1 MSESVEK
8 ARRRLQTLLTEIA
21 RADRLYYKENAPEIS
36 DFEYDCLQAEVNAI
50 YKKFPQLEQAMKVG
64 NDLRNGAVSI
74 PHLSPMLSLSNTY
87 SKEELLEFDRRTR
100 EACDDGCAYLLE
112 PKVDGMAVNLI
123 YENGRWVRALTR
135 GDGRAGE
142 DVTAAVQTI
151 ADIPRVLSGV
161 QKTSE
166 GDGTAN
172 AVKQGGASSEVL
184 KEDAENCEKN
194 TNNYGISSFSPK
206 PHEQPPSGF
215 LAQSSAISFEPSVG
229 TAVSAD
235 KNGSQN
241 AEISDILPSKT
252 SVPSVAEVRGE
263 IYVTREDFEAL
274 NAEQERL
281 GQPLFSNTRNLA
293 SGSVKLLDIE
303 EVKRRRLR
311 FVAHGIGKIDGDF
324 STQEAVRRWLK
335 ANNFPSFPTIDIAET
350 AEEAWAFIEAFHAK
364 EHPFPFVTDGVVLKV
379 NDRRQQLQ
387 LGATAKSPRW
397 AIAYKFEPESVETQV
412 TGVTFQVGRTGA
424 ITPVAELTPVELC
437 GSRISRATLHNFNE
451 INRLGLQIG
460 DWVVL
465 QKAGEVIPAIVRV
478 NTARRNG
485 TCPIVPPTACPACGA
500 RLIRLEGEAV
510 LRCPSIACSAQTRL
524 KIIHF
529 TSKEALDIGG
539 MGAKLVDFLVRN
551 GWVRTVADVFQLW
564 RFRDRWIATEGFGE
578 TAVDG
583 ILTAIERAK
592 TQPLWRWIYGLSLP
606 NVGLEAAKRLAE
618 TFQTMEALQTAS
630 AEALQ
635 SVSLIG
641 ERTAQGIAAFF
652 KNETNRN
659 VLEQLRNAEC
669 FQ

>member
-1 MSESVEK
+1 MTASVEK
-8 ARRRLQTLLTEIA
+8 ACRRLQILLTEIA

-36 DFEYDCLQAEVNAI
+36 DFEYDCLQAEVKAI
-50 YKKFPQLEQAMKVG
+50 YKQFPQLEQAMKVG
-64 NDLRNGAVSI
+64 SDLLGRTMPI
-74 PHLSPMLSLSNTY
+74 PHLTPMLSLANTY

-100 EACDDGCAYLLE
+100 EACGGGCAYLLE
-112 PKVDGMAVNLI
+112 PKVDGMAINLI
-123 YENGRWVRALTR
+123 YENGHWVRALTR
-135 GDGRAGE
+135 GDGRVGE
-142 DVTAAVQTI
+142 DVTAAIETI
-151 ADIPRVLSGV
+151 ADIPHVLSCV
-161 QKTSE
+161 QEFLNDRNVPNEAKPS
-166 GDGTAN
+166 
-172 AVKQGGASSEVL
+172 
-184 KEDAENCEKN
+184 DA
-194 TNNYGISSFSPK
+194 
-206 PHEQPPSGF
+206 
-215 LAQSSAISFEPSVG
+215 
-229 TAVSAD
+229 
-235 KNGSQN
+235 
-241 AEISDILPSKT
+241 
-252 SVPSVAEVRGE
+252 SVPSVVEVRGE

-274 NAEQERL
+274 NKEQERL

-311 FVAHGIGKIDGDF
+311 FVAHGIGKFDGDLP
-324 STQEAVRRWLK
+324 TQEAVRRWLK

-364 EHPFPFVTDGVVLKV
+364 VHPFPFVTDGVVLKV
-379 NDRRQQLQ
+379 NDRKQQTL

-412 TGVTFQVGRTGA
+412 TGVTFQVGRTGT

-451 INRLGLQIG
+451 IDRLGLQIG

-478 NTARRNG
+478 NTARRNK
-485 TCPIVPPTACPACGA
+485 TRPVLRPTACPACGA
-500 RLIRLEGEAV
+500 KLIQLNDEVA

-524 KIIHF
+524 KLIHF
-529 TSKEALDIGG
+529 ASKEALDING
-539 MGAKLVDFLVRN
+539 MGAKIVDLLVRN
-551 GWVRTVADVFQLW
+551 GWIRTVADVFQLW
-564 RFRDRWIATEGFGE
+564 RFRAQWIAIEGFGE

-583 ILTAIERAK
+583 ILTAVERAK
-592 TQPLWRWIYGLSLP
+592 KQPLWRWIYGLSLP
-606 NVGLEAAKRLAE
+606 NVGIEAAKRLAE
-618 TFQTMEALQTAS
+618 TFQTMEALETAS

-635 SVSLIG
+635 SVPLIG

-652 KNETNRN
+652 KNETNRD

>member
-1 MSESVEK
+1 MAESVEK

-36 DFEYDCLQAEVNAI
+36 DFEYDCLQAEVKAI

-64 NDLRNGAVSI
+64 SDLRNGAVSV

-87 SKEELLEFDRRTR
+87 SKEELLEFDKRTR
-100 EACDDGCAYLLE
+100 EACGGCAYLLE
-112 PKVDGMAVNLI
+112 PKVDGMAISLI

-151 ADIPRVLSGV
+151 ADIPRVLSYTQEFSNESSV
-161 QKTSE
+161 SNEAKPSH
-166 GDGTAN
+166 
-172 AVKQGGASSEVL
+172 AS
-184 KEDAENCEKN
+184 
-194 TNNYGISSFSPK
+194 I
-206 PHEQPPSGF
+206 PS
-215 LAQSSAISFEPSVG
+215 I
-229 TAVSAD
+229 
-235 KNGSQN
+235 
-241 AEISDILPSKT
+241 
-252 SVPSVAEVRGE
+252 AEVRGE

-274 NAEQERL
+274 NKEQERL

-311 FVAHGIGKIDGDF
+311 FVAHGIGKFDGDLP
-324 STQEAVRRWLK
+324 TQEAVRRWLK
-335 ANNFPSFPTIDIAET
+335 ANGFPSFPTIDIAET

-387 LGATAKSPRW
+387 LGATAKFPHW

-451 INRLGLQIG
+451 IDRLGLQIG

-485 TCPIVPPTACPACGA
+485 TRPIVPPTVCPACGA
-500 RLIRLEGEAV
+500 KLIRLEGEAA

-529 TSKEALDIGG
+529 VSKEALDIGG

-564 RFRDRWIATEGFGE
+564 RFRAEWIATEGFGE

-592 TQPLWRWIYGLSLP
+592 SQPLWRWIYGLSLP

-618 TFQTMEALQTAS
+618 TFHTIEALQTAS

-635 SVSLIG
+635 SVPLIG

-652 KNETNRN
+652 KNETNRE
-659 VLEQLRNAEC
+659 VLEQLRNSEC
-669 FQ
+669 FPQTPV

>member
-1 MSESVEK
+1 MAESVEK

-21 RADRLYYKENAPEIS
+21 RADRLYYKENTPEIS
-36 DFEYDCLQAEVNAI
+36 DFEYDCLQAEVKAI

-87 SKEELLEFDRRTR
+87 SKEELLEFDKRTR
-100 EACDDGCAYLLE
+100 EVCGGCAYLVE
-112 PKVDGMAVNLI
+112 PKVDGMAINLI

-151 ADIPRVLSGV
+151 ADIPRVLLYA
-161 QKTSE
+161 QEFPSE
-166 GDGTAN
+166 SSVSNEAKPPTA
-172 AVKQGGASSEVL
+172 
-184 KEDAENCEKN
+184 
-194 TNNYGISSFSPK
+194 
-206 PHEQPPSGF
+206 
-215 LAQSSAISFEPSVG
+215 SVRSI
-229 TAVSAD
+229 V
-235 KNGSQN
+235 
-241 AEISDILPSKT
+241 
-252 SVPSVAEVRGE
+252 EVRGE
-263 IYVTREDFEAL
+263 IYVTREDFEVL

-311 FVAHGIGKIDGDF
+311 FVAHGIGRFDGDLP
-324 STQEAVRRWLK
+324 TQEAVRRWLK
-335 ANNFPSFPTIDIAET
+335 ANGFPSFSTIDIAET

-437 GSRISRATLHNFNE
+437 GSRIARATLHNFNE
-451 INRLGLQIG
+451 IDRLGLQIG

-485 TCPIVPPTACPACGA
+485 TRPIVPPTACPACGA
-500 RLIRLEGEAV
+500 RLIRLEGEAA

-529 TSKEALDIGG
+529 ASKEALDIGG

-564 RFRDRWIATEGFGE
+564 RFRAQWIATEGFGE

-583 ILTAIERAK
+583 ILTAIERTK
-592 TQPLWRWIYGLSLP
+592 SQPLWRWIYGLSLP

-618 TFQTMEALQTAS
+618 TFQTMEALETAS
-630 AEALQ
+630 SEALQ
-635 SVSLIG
+635 SVPLIG

-652 KNETNRN
+652 KNETNRD

>member
-1 MSESVEK
+1 MAESVEK

-36 DFEYDCLQAEVNAI
+36 DFEYDCLQAEVKAI

-64 NDLRNGAVSI
+64 SDLRNGAVSV

-87 SKEELLEFDRRTR
+87 SKEELLEFDKRTR
-100 EACDDGCAYLLE
+100 EACDDSCAYLLE

-142 DVTAAVQTI
+142 DITAAVQTI
-151 ADIPRVLSGV
+151 ADIPRVLLHAQEFSNESSV
-161 QKTSE
+161 SNEAKPS
-166 GDGTAN
+166 TA
-172 AVKQGGASSEVL
+172 
-184 KEDAENCEKN
+184 
-194 TNNYGISSFSPK
+194 
-206 PHEQPPSGF
+206 
-215 LAQSSAISFEPSVG
+215 
-229 TAVSAD
+229 
-235 KNGSQN
+235 
-241 AEISDILPSKT
+241 
-252 SVPSVAEVRGE
+252 SVPSIVEVRGE

-311 FVAHGIGKIDGDF
+311 FVAHGIGKFNGDLP
-324 STQEAVRRWLK
+324 TQEAVRQWLK

-350 AEEAWAFIEAFHAK
+350 AEEAWTFIEAFHAK

-379 NDRRQQLQ
+379 NDRRQQVQ
-387 LGATAKSPRW
+387 LGATAKFPHW

-424 ITPVAELTPVELC
+424 ITPVAELVPVELC

-451 INRLGLQIG
+451 IDRLGLQIG
-460 DWVVL
+460 DWAVL

-485 TCPIVPPTACPACGA
+485 TRPILSPTACPACGA
-500 RLIRLEGEAV
+500 KLIRLEGEAV
-510 LRCPSIACSAQTRL
+510 LRCPSVACSAQTRL

-529 TSKEALDIGG
+529 ASKEALDIGG
-539 MGAKLVDFLVRN
+539 MGAKTVDFLVRN
-551 GWVRTVADVFQLW
+551 GWLHTVADVFQLW

-578 TAVDG
+578 PAVDG

-618 TFQTMEALQTAS
+618 TFQAMEALQTAS

-635 SVSLIG
+635 SVPLIG

>member
-21 RADRLYYKENAPEIS
+21 RADRLYYKESAPEIS
-36 DFEYDCLQAEVNAI
+36 DFEYDCLQAEVKAI

-64 NDLRNGAVSI
+64 DDLSGRTVPI
-74 PHLSPMLSLSNTY
+74 LHLTPMLSLSNTY

-100 EACDDGCAYLLE
+100 EVCGGCAYLLE
-112 PKVDGMAVNLI
+112 PKVDGMAINLI

-151 ADIPRVLSGV
+151 ADIPRVLLHAQEFSNESSV
-161 QKTSE
+161 SNEAKPP
-166 GDGTAN
+166 TA
-172 AVKQGGASSEVL
+172 
-184 KEDAENCEKN
+184 
-194 TNNYGISSFSPK
+194 
-206 PHEQPPSGF
+206 
-215 LAQSSAISFEPSVG
+215 
-229 TAVSAD
+229 
-235 KNGSQN
+235 
-241 AEISDILPSKT
+241 
-252 SVPSVAEVRGE
+252 SVPSILEVRGE

-311 FVAHGIGKIDGDF
+311 FVAHGIGAFDGDLP
-324 STQEAVRRWLK
+324 TQEAVRRWLN
-335 ANNFPSFPTIDIAET
+335 ANNFPSFSTIDIAET
-350 AEEAWAFIEAFHAK
+350 AEEAWTFIEAFHAK

-437 GSRISRATLHNFNE
+437 GSRIARATLHNFNE
-451 INRLGLQIG
+451 IDRLGLQIG

-478 NTARRNG
+478 DTARRNG
-485 TCPIVPPTACPACGA
+485 TRPIVPPTACPACGA
-500 RLIRLEGEAV
+500 RLIRLEGEAA

-529 TSKEALDIGG
+529 ASKEALDIGG

-592 TQPLWRWIYGLSLP
+592 SQPLWRWIYGLSLP

-618 TFQTMEALQTAS
+618 TFQTMEALETAS

-635 SVSLIG
+635 SVPLIG

-652 KNETNRN
+652 KNETNRD

>member
-1 MSESVEK
+1 MAESVEN

-21 RADRLYYKENAPEIS
+21 RADRLYYKESAPEIS
-36 DFEYDCLQAEVNAI
+36 DFEYDCLQAEVKAI

-74 PHLSPMLSLSNTY
+74 PHLTPMLSLSNTY
-87 SKEELLEFDRRTR
+87 SKEELLEFDKRTR

-151 ADIPRVLSGV
+151 ADIPRVLLHAQEFSNESSV
-161 QKTSE
+161 SNEAKPS
-166 GDGTAN
+166 TA
-172 AVKQGGASSEVL
+172 
-184 KEDAENCEKN
+184 
-194 TNNYGISSFSPK
+194 
-206 PHEQPPSGF
+206 
-215 LAQSSAISFEPSVG
+215 
-229 TAVSAD
+229 
-235 KNGSQN
+235 
-241 AEISDILPSKT
+241 
-252 SVPSVAEVRGE
+252 SVPSITEVRGE
-263 IYVTREDFEAL
+263 IYVTREDFEEL

-311 FVAHGIGKIDGDF
+311 FVAHGIGRFDGDLP
-324 STQEAVRRWLK
+324 TQEAVRRWLK

-451 INRLGLQIG
+451 IDRLGLQIG

-485 TCPIVPPTACPACGA
+485 TRPIVPPMACPACGA
-500 RLIRLEGEAV
+500 RLIRLEGETA

-529 TSKEALDIGG
+529 ASKEALDIGG

-564 RFRDRWIATEGFGE
+564 RFRAKWIGTEGFGE

-583 ILTAIERAK
+583 ILTAVERAK
-592 TQPLWRWIYGLSLP
+592 SQPLWRWIYGLSLP
-606 NVGLEAAKRLAE
+606 NVGIEAAKRLAE
-618 TFQTMEALQTAS
+618 TFHTIEALQTAS
-630 AEALQ
+630 AEALR
-635 SVSLIG
+635 SVPLVG

-652 KNETNRN
+652 KNETNRA

>member
-1 MSESVEK
+1 MAESVEK

-21 RADRLYYKENAPEIS
+21 RADRLYYKENAPELS
-36 DFEYDCLQAEVNAI
+36 DFEYDCLQAEVKAI

-64 NDLRNGAVSI
+64 DDLSGRTVPI
-74 PHLSPMLSLSNTY
+74 LHLTPMLSLSNTY
-87 SKEELLEFDRRTR
+87 SKEELLEFDKRTR
-100 EACDDGCAYLLE
+100 EACGDCVYLLE

-151 ADIPRVLSGV
+151 ADIPHILSGV

-166 GDGTAN
+166 GNGVAKE
-172 AVKQGGASSEVL
+172 VKQGKMSSEIL
-184 KEDAENCEKN
+184 KENAGNCEKN
-194 TNNYGISSFSPK
+194 TGNFGISSVFSPSN
-206 PHEQPPSGF
+206 EQTP
-215 LAQSSAISFEPSVG
+215 
-229 TAVSAD
+229 AVSSEPFFENTAD
-235 KNGSQN
+235 AGENISQTAGSLN
-241 AEISDILPSKT
+241 TLLPIA
-252 SVPSVAEVRGE
+252 SVPSIVEVRGE

-311 FVAHGIGKIDGDF
+311 FVAHGIGKFNGDLP
-324 STQEAVRRWLK
+324 TQEAVRQWLK

-350 AEEAWAFIEAFHAK
+350 AEEAWTFIEAFHAK

-379 NDRRQQLQ
+379 NDRRQQVQ
-387 LGATAKSPRW
+387 LGATAKFPHW

-478 NTARRNG
+478 DTAQRSG
-485 TCPIVPPTACPACGA
+485 TRPIVQPTACPACGA
-500 RLIRLEGEAV
+500 KLIRLEGEAA

-529 TSKEALDIGG
+529 ASKEALDIGG

-551 GWVRTVADVFQLW
+551 GWVHTVADVFQLW
-564 RFRDRWIATEGFGE
+564 RFRAQWLATEGFGE

-592 TQPLWRWIYGLSLP
+592 AQPLWRWIYGLSLP
-606 NVGLEAAKRLAE
+606 NVGIEAAKRLAE
-618 TFQTMEALQTAS
+618 TFQTIEALQTAS
-630 AEALQ
+630 AEALRA
-635 SVSLIG
+635 VPLIG

-659 VLEQLRNAEC
+659 VLEQLRKAEC
-669 FQ
+669 FRQTPA

>member
-1 MSESVEK
+1 MAESVEK

-21 RADRLYYKENAPEIS
+21 RADRLYYKESAPEIS
-36 DFEYDCLQAEVNAI
+36 DFEYDCLQAEVKAI

-64 NDLRNGAVSI
+64 SDLRNGAVSL

-87 SKEELLEFDRRTR
+87 SKEELLGFDKRTR
-100 EACDDGCAYLLE
+100 EACGDGCAYLLE
-112 PKVDGMAVNLI
+112 PKVDGMAISLI

-151 ADIPRVLSGV
+151 ADIPRVLSYA
-161 QKTSE
+161 QKFS
-166 GDGTAN
+166 N
-172 AVKQGGASSEVL
+172 
-184 KEDAENCEKN
+184 EKSVSN
-194 TNNYGISSFSPK
+194 EAK
-206 PHEQPPSGF
+206 P
-215 LAQSSAISFEPSVG
+215 
-229 TAVSAD
+229 
-235 KNGSQN
+235 
-241 AEISDILPSKT
+241 
-252 SVPSVAEVRGE
+252 SVPSIAEVRGE

-293 SGSVKLLDIE
+293 SGSVKLLDVE

-311 FVAHGIGKIDGDF
+311 FVAHGIGKFDGDLP
-324 STQEAVRRWLK
+324 TQEAVRRWLK

-364 EHPFPFVTDGVVLKV
+364 EYPFPFVTDGVVLKV

-387 LGATAKSPRW
+387 LGATAKFPHW

-485 TCPIVPPTACPACGA
+485 TRPIVPPTACPACGA
-500 RLIRLEGEAV
+500 RLIRLEGEAI

-529 TSKEALDIGG
+529 ASKEALDISG

-551 GWVRTVADVFQLW
+551 GWVCTVADVFQLW

-606 NVGLEAAKRLAE
+606 NVGIEAAKRLAE
-618 TFQTMEALQTAS
+618 TFQTMEALQAAS
-630 AEALQ
+630 AEALK
-635 SVSLIG
+635 SVPLVG
-641 ERTAQGIAAFF
+641 ERMAQGIAAFF

-659 VLEQLRNAEC
+659 VLEQLRNSEC
-669 FQ
+669 LRQTPA

>member
-36 DFEYDCLQAEVNAI
+36 DFEYDCLQAEVKAI

-64 NDLRNGAVSI
+64 SDLRNGVVSI

-100 EACDDGCAYLLE
+100 EACNGDCAYLLE
-112 PKVDGMAVNLI
+112 PKVDGMAISLI

-135 GDGRAGE
+135 GDGRVGE

-151 ADIPRVLSGV
+151 ADIPRVLSYTQEFSNESSV
-161 QKTSE
+161 FNEAKPSH
-166 GDGTAN
+166 
-172 AVKQGGASSEVL
+172 AS
-184 KEDAENCEKN
+184 
-194 TNNYGISSFSPK
+194 I
-206 PHEQPPSGF
+206 
-215 LAQSSAISFEPSVG
+215 PSV
-229 TAVSAD
+229 V
-235 KNGSQN
+235 
-241 AEISDILPSKT
+241 
-252 SVPSVAEVRGE
+252 EVRGE
-263 IYVTREDFEAL
+263 IYVTREDFEEL

-311 FVAHGIGKIDGDF
+311 FVAHGIGKFDGDLP
-324 STQEAVRRWLK
+324 TQEAVRRWLK

-350 AEEAWAFIEAFHAK
+350 AEKAWTFIEAFRTK
-364 EHPFPFVTDGVVLKV
+364 EHSFPFVTDGVVLKV

-485 TCPIVPPTACPACGA
+485 TRPIVPPTACPACGA
-500 RLIRLEGEAV
+500 KLIRLEGEIA

-529 TSKEALDIGG
+529 ASKEALDIGG

-578 TAVDG
+578 TAADG

-592 TQPLWRWIYGLSLP
+592 AQPLWRWIYGLSLP

-652 KNETNRN
+652 KNETNRA

-669 FQ
+669 FRQTPV